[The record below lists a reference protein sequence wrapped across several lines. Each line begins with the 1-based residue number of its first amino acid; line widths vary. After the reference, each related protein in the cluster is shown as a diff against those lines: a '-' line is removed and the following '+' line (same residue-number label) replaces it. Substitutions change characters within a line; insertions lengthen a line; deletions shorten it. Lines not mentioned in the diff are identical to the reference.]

1 MTEDEILEATEHVQ
15 RAMMGDREAAKRVVN
30 LYAPRMLDYIRD
42 LQRQLRRGLVVNPQ
56 TDIPQEPNTI
66 DRWTV

>member
-1 MTEDEILEATEHVQ
+1 MTEDEILEATEHIQ

-42 LQRQLRRGLVVNPQ
+42 LQRQLKGQ
-56 TDIPQEPNTI
+56 TAP
-66 DRWTV
+66 R